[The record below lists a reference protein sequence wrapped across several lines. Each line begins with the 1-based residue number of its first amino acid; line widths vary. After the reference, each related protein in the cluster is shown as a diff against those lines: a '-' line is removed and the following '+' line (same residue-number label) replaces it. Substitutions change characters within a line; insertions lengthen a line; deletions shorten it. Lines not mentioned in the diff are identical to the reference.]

1 MDRQV
6 NMNRRQPRE
15 RGRGKAFVALACLRC
30 MHRGGLV
37 FLILFGSVFAFG
49 APASAIPKRDGIL
62 RIARPTDPQTLDQA
76 LLFTGEDAM
85 LSYLVH
91 LPLLDVMGG
100 TNVVPCAAESWSASA
115 DQRVFTI
122 HLRPGVKFSNGREV
136 QSSDYVYA
144 LERIL
149 DPATA
154 SPQAS
159 LLSDIR
165 GAEAFM
171 AGKTNHLVGVTPLSP
186 SALCIELEHSDATFP
201 YNLWCTAMPREAI
214 VGHADH
220 YRVRPVCTGPYMVES
235 WVRGA
240 RLKLTRNP
248 HYQGPE
254 PQHLEGVDVLI
265 GGDETTH
272 LMMFERGELDIAN
285 ITGEGIP
292 RPSFRRLSQDPLWR
306 DRIERAP
313 LFYTH
318 FISLNN
324 EIPPLSNVL
333 VRRAINHAI
342 DRDRRMQVA
351 LGFNSHSEGMLPPI
365 MPGYNP
371 RLRGYPY
378 DPERARQLLRESG
391 LPLPLRTELWHDTS
405 DVRRTLAQGI
415 QWDLKQVGI
424 EVKLRAVA
432 ISQLVDAIGTRG
444 KVSMVLIGWGAS
456 LPDPKD
462 LIGSL
467 FDGNAIASTGSKNQS
482 FYNNP
487 EVTRLLHEAAVQV
500 DWQLRFKLYQRAE
513 EMIVEDAPYA
523 FLGHQNGFALRQ
535 PWLKGPLLEPLM
547 WYRFDRVWF
556 EK

>member
-1 MDRQV
+1 
-6 NMNRRQPRE
+6 MNRRPQRE
-15 RGRGKAFVALACLRC
+15 RSTEGLLVFFVSFGVRFFGLLVALWLAGTGFASPAL
-30 MHRGGLV
+30 
-37 FLILFGSVFAFG
+37 GSETRKQG
-49 APASAIPKRDGIL
+49 GIL
-62 RIARPTDPQTLDQA
+62 RLARPTDPKTLDQA
-76 LLFTGEDAM
+76 LMSTREDGL
-85 LSYLVH
+85 LSCLVH
-91 LPLLDVMGG
+91 LPLLDVIGG
-100 TNVVPCAAESWSASA
+100 TNLVRCAAESWSASA

-122 HLRPGVKFSNGREV
+122 HLRPGVKFSSGREV

-149 DPATA
+149 DPATG
-154 SPQAS
+154 SQQAS
-159 LLSDIR
+159 LGDIR
-165 GAEAFM
+165 GAKAFI
-171 AGKTNHLVGVTPLSP
+171 AGKTNHLAGIIALSP
-186 SALCIELEHSDATFP
+186 RAMRVELEHPDATFP

-214 VGHADH
+214 VGQGDH
-220 YRVRPVCTGPYMVES
+220 YGIRPVCTGPYMVES

-248 HYQGPE
+248 YYRGPE
-254 PQHLEGVDVLI
+254 PQHLDGVDVLI

-292 RPSFRRLSQDPLWR
+292 RPSFHRLSRDPRWR
-306 DRIERAP
+306 DMIERAP

-324 EIPPLSNVL
+324 EIPPLTNIL

-342 DRDRRMQVA
+342 DRDRRMHVA

-371 RLRGYPY
+371 RLRGYRY
-378 DPERARQLLRESG
+378 DPEKARQLLRESG
-391 LPLPLRTELWHDTS
+391 LPLPLRTDLWHDTS

-432 ISQLVDAIGTRG
+432 INQLVDAIGTRG
-444 KVSMVLIGWGAS
+444 KVSMVLIGWGAGI
-456 LPDPKD
+456 PDPRD
-462 LIGSL
+462 LLGSV
-467 FDGNAIASTGSKNQS
+467 FDGNAVTNTPSNNLS

-487 EVTRLLHEAAVQV
+487 EVTRLLQDAAIQT
-500 DWQLRFKLYQRAE
+500 DWPLRFRLYQRAE
-513 EMIVEDAPYA
+513 EMIVSDAPYA

-535 PWLKGPLLEPLM
+535 PWLKGPLLELLT
-547 WYRFDRVWF
+547 WYRFDRVWI